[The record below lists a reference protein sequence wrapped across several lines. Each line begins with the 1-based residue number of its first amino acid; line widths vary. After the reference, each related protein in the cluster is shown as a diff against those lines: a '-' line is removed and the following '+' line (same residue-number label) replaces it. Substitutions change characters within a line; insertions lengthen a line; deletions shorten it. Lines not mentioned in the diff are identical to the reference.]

1 MKKITIIVALHCFL
15 SFTLI
20 AQNGINSGAANFLDI
35 NPSPASVSLGGVGT
49 AVQSGIFSS
58 LNNPA
63 LAVFEKGIGGI
74 GYSYTPWMK
83 QYDAKTLH
91 SAALSWKIG
100 DKGRISG
107 GFRHFSHQNGTH
119 ISDANGNITDSF
131 SPKEW
136 SAEVGY
142 SMSLSAN
149 FSAGLTARWI
159 NSNMG
164 SYDALKRGGTLAVD
178 LGVLYH
184 TNIASMSDS
193 KLSFGLMASNLGGK
207 ISYSENG
214 AENDLPSKIKV
225 GGSLDVFLSEEHS
238 VLLAID
244 AGYRLLPSDISSIE
258 TGLGVQYAFKNMIM
272 IRGGYHIGDKE
283 KSYGS
288 YASIGLGVDIFDIK
302 CDFSYLLASKP
313 SVLNNIWQIAIGFN
327 FGIFSKKSQ

>member
-15 SFTLI
+15 SFTII

-35 NPSPASVSLGGVGT
+35 NPNPASVSLGGAGT
-49 AVQSGIFSS
+49 AVRTGIFSY

-63 LAVFEKGIGGI
+63 LSVFEKGIGGV

-83 QYDAKTLH
+83 QYDAKTLN

-100 DKGRISG
+100 DNGRVFG
-107 GFRHFSHQNGTH
+107 GFRHFSYKNETY
-119 ISDANGNITDSF
+119 ISDSNGNITDSF

-136 SAEVGY
+136 SAEIGY
-142 SMSLSAN
+142 SMSFANN

-159 NSNMG
+159 SSNMG
-164 SYDALKRGGTLAVD
+164 SYDALKSGSTLAVD

-193 KLSFGLMASNLGGK
+193 KLSFGLTASNLGGK
-207 ISYSENG
+207 ISYGENG
-214 AENDLPSKIKV
+214 AKNDLPSKIKA
-225 GGSLDVFLSEEHS
+225 GGSLDMFLSEEHS
-238 VLLAID
+238 VLFAID
-244 AGYRLLPSDISSIE
+244 AGYRLSPSDISSVE

-288 YASIGLGVDIFDIK
+288 YASLGVGVDIFDIK

-313 SVLNNIWQIAIGFN
+313 SVLNNVWQVAIGFN
-327 FGIFSKKSQ
+327 FK